1 MPQVANFAKDVH
13 KFFKCIGVE
22 DMEENPAYLVRPNYN
37 KADFNAPVIARF
49 EKIFATKTADEWCDE
64 FRKYDLC
71 FEKLYSYEEVLADE
85 TAEVNDYVYT
95 MQYPN
100 GKNIKMVRPNIRSQR
115 TGIVE
120 IKQGPMLGE
129 HTVELMKEYGY
140 NDSEIE
146 KMLADGAVKQHD

>member
-1 MPQVANFAKDVH
+1 
-13 KFFKCIGVE
+13 
-22 DMEENPAYLVRPNYN
+22 
-37 KADFNAPVIARF
+37 
-49 EKIFATKTADEWCDE
+49 
-64 FRKYDLC
+64 
-71 FEKLYSYEEVLADE
+71 
-85 TAEVNDYVYT
+85 
-95 MQYPN
+95 
-100 GKNIKMVRPNIRSQR
+100 MVRPNIRSQR